1 MKNFK
6 DIETRRIGAKI
17 KEIRRKRG
25 MSQKEL
31 ASKANISLSHMSEIE
46 TGRQVLML
54 PTFIRIIDALNI
66 SANEILKCS
75 DGETIRL
82 YESELLELL
91 SGCSNDQFD
100 SILRIIK
107 EIKNQYQPIQQNE
120 VEQG

>member
-17 KEIRRKRG
+17 KEIRRKKG

-31 ASKANISLSHMSEIE
+31 AVKAKISLPHMSEIE

-54 PTFIRIIDALNI
+54 PTFIRIIEALNI
-66 SANEILKCS
+66 SANEILKYD

-82 YESELLELL
+82 YESELVELL
-91 SGCSNDQFD
+91 SDCSNDQFD

-107 EIKNQYQPIQQNE
+107 EIKNQYQPIKQNE
-120 VEQG
+120 DEHR

>member
-107 EIKNQYQPIQQNE
+107 EIKNQYQPIKQNE
-120 VEQG
+120 DEHR

>member
-54 PTFIRIIDALNI
+54 PTFIRIIEALNI

-107 EIKNQYQPIQQNE
+107 EIKNQYQPIKQNE
-120 VEQG
+120 DEHR